1 MSKRSIILCEGFD
14 EVYILGYYLFKTNS
28 WKLVSNNKNKK
39 FSEYYS
45 LPKVNPR
52 NQLIEIYEKNED
64 RLAIWSVGG
73 KDNFLKAF
81 QSIKE
86 INLNQPEY
94 AINQVFIIQDRDNSE
109 IESAL
114 EKIKSTLEISGINIE
129 KLNNNTLNTWNF
141 QSEGENYVTDI
152 IPIVLPFDERGAIET
167 ILMRAISESSE
178 EENYIVNEAN
188 KYIDIERF
196 FIPEVKLNKYLKH
209 QREILKARFSA
220 VISVTNPDRSTATFN
235 TLLMSHSWE
244 EKEEIKKHFGLLNT
258 LL

>member
-52 NQLIEIYEKNED
+52 NQLIEIYEKSED

-73 KDNFLKAF
+73 KDNFFNAF

-109 IESAL
+109 IESAV
-114 EKIKSTLEISGINIE
+114 EEIRFTLKDSGINVE
-129 KLNNNTLNTWNF
+129 RLNNNALNTWDF
-141 QSEGENYVTDI
+141 ESEGENYITDI
-152 IPIVLPFDERGAIET
+152 IPIVLPFDEQGAIET
-167 ILMRAISESSE
+167 LLMRAISESSE
-178 EENYIVNEAN
+178 EEKYIVNEAN
-188 KYIDIERF
+188 KYIEGF
-196 FIPEVKLNKYLKH
+196 FIPEKKLSRFLTH
-209 QREILKARFSA
+209 EREILKAKFST

-244 EKEEIKKHFGLLNT
+244 EKEEIKKHFQILNELL
-258 LL
+258 

>member
-28 WKLVSNNKNKK
+28 WKLISNNKNKK

-109 IESAL
+109 IESAT
-114 EKIKSTLEISGINIE
+114 EKIKITLKNSGIDIE
-129 KLNNNTLNTWNF
+129 RLNNNALNAWNF
-141 QSEGENYVTDI
+141 QSEGEDYITNI
-152 IPIVLPFDERGAIET
+152 IPIVLPFDEQGAIET
-167 ILMRAISESSE
+167 ILMKAISESSE
-178 EENYIVNEAN
+178 EEKYIVDRAN
-188 KYIDIERF
+188 KYIKEF
-196 FIPEVKLNKYLKH
+196 FIPEKKLNRFLTH
-209 QREILKARFSA
+209 EREKLKAKFSA

-244 EKEEIKKHFGLLNT
+244 EKEEIKKHFQILNELL
-258 LL
+258 

>member
-86 INLNQPEY
+86 INFNQPEY

-129 KLNNNTLNTWNF
+129 KLNNNTLN
-141 QSEGENYVTDI
+141 
-152 IPIVLPFDERGAIET
+152 
-167 ILMRAISESSE
+167 
-178 EENYIVNEAN
+178 
-188 KYIDIERF
+188 
-196 FIPEVKLNKYLKH
+196 
-209 QREILKARFSA
+209 
-220 VISVTNPDRSTATFN
+220 
-235 TLLMSHSWE
+235 SWDFE
-244 EKEEIKKHFGLLNT
+244 
-258 LL
+258 

>member
-1 MSKRSIILCEGFD
+1 MSNRSIILCEGFD
-14 EVYILGYYLFKTNS
+14 EVYILGYYLFKTNG
-28 WKLVSNNKNKK
+28 WKRIAKNKK

-52 NQLIEIYEKNED
+52 NQLIEIYEKMED

-73 KDNFLKAF
+73 KDSFSKAI
-81 QSIKE
+81 QGIKE

-94 AINQVFIIQDRDNSE
+94 AINQIFIIQDRDSNE
-109 IESAL
+109 VKE
-114 EKIKSTLEISGINIE
+114 TLEEIRVTLDETGI
-129 KLNNNTLNTWNF
+129 KLAELKNNTLNSWNF
-141 QSEGENYVTDI
+141 ESEGENYTTNI
-152 IPIVLPFDERGAIET
+152 IPIVLPFDQQGAIET

-188 KYIDIERF
+188 KYIERF